1 VGVIDAIPDED
12 ERVPLKQRHTARQ
25 KLLSDNPD

>member
-12 ERVPLKQRHTARQ
+12 ERVPLKQRHAARR
-25 KLLSDNPD
+25 KLVSDNLD